1 MQLESVELCFPQ
13 LPNSSCK
20 KPAPPSFGTALIYLI
35 LSVISLLTVA
45 LNLLV
50 IISISHFR
58 QLHTPT
64 NLLLLSLAVS
74 DFLVGILVQPVEILL
89 KQTCWMLGDLMC
101 SLYYVLPFIILS
113 ASVGNMVLISIDR
126 YVAICDPLH
135 YSIKVTHK
143 AVTICVLLCWICS
156 FFYALILLFDNLKPL
171 GKNKS
176 CYGECVVKIVVIVD
190 LAFSF
195 IIPITVIIVLNM
207 KVFVVSV
214 SQARGM
220 RSHIASVLLE
230 LSKRDK
236 KSERK
241 AARTL
246 GVLILVF
253 LICYSPFY
261 CSVLT
266 HYSGLTT
273 SSNEATLISV
283 MYFNSCVNPII
294 YAIFYP
300 WFKKTIRFIFS
311 SQMLQPGSR
320 DASIR

>member
-1 MQLESVELCFPQ
+1 M
-13 LPNSSCK
+13 
-20 KPAPPSFGTALIYLI
+20 LIF
-35 LSVISLLTVA
+35 
-45 LNLLV
+45 
-50 IISISHFR
+50 SHCR

-74 DFLVGILVQPVEILL
+74 DFLVGIFVQPVEILV

-101 SLYYVLPFIILS
+101 SLYYVLPLIILS

-135 YSIKVTHK
+135 YSIKVTNK
-143 AVTICVLLCWICS
+143 AVIICVLLCWICS
-156 FFYALILLFDNLKPL
+156 FFFALILLFDNLKPP
-171 GKNKS
+171 GKYKS
-176 CYGECVVKIVVIVD
+176 CYGECVVKIVVIVEV
-190 LAFSF
+190 AVSF

-220 RSHIASVLLE
+220 RSHIASVSLK
-230 LSKRDK
+230 LSKTLTDK

-261 CSVLT
+261 CSALT

-294 YAIFYP
+294 YALFYP